1 MLLLADAS
9 DLKKIDIRNLRGSE
23 MTEENLYKIYR
34 NGLFLP
40 LVLNSRSG
48 DTLDQTLASRKT
60 LFCLINCLNY
70 WPNRFD
76 EQKRNSAPLNTFW
89 TCFGRPPQN
98 YEVK

>member
-40 LVLNSRSG
+40 LVLNSRWYTWSNLG
-48 DTLDQTLASRKT
+48 LTQNAVLFNKLFKLLA
-60 LFCLINCLNY
+60 
-70 WPNRFD
+70 
-76 EQKRNSAPLNTFW
+76 Q
-89 TCFGRPPQN
+89 
-98 YEVK
+98 